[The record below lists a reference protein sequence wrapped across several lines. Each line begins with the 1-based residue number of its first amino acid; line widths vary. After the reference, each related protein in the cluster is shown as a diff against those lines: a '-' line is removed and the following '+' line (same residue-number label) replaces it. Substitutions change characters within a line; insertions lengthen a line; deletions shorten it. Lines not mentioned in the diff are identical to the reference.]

1 MGFWETILDPLS
13 RSVTESLELRFSS
26 QRKQELM
33 CLHLGTW
40 RLSEKTGTHLNLHLK
55 AALMMDLLISQ
66 CECTS
71 LKFRT
76 HSQAPFITS
85 QVVCKNVMPYQGKST
100 FLMFSQPFIL
110 LISFALIS
118 ASIRE
123 GARGRATVTR
133 KYFFF
138 GTLLCCSL
146 KLQLLSPDEWG
157 A

>member
-1 MGFWETILDPLS
+1 
-13 RSVTESLELRFSS
+13 
-26 QRKQELM
+26 
-33 CLHLGTW
+33 
-40 RLSEKTGTHLNLHLK
+40 
-55 AALMMDLLISQ
+55 
-66 CECTS
+66 
-71 LKFRT
+71 
-76 HSQAPFITS
+76 
-85 QVVCKNVMPYQGKST
+85 
-100 FLMFSQPFIL
+100 MFSQPFIL